1 MRYSS
6 SRQTRRWSFGNELRD
21 PSCFS
26 HLRACNRRGATR
38 GATSVVSQM
47 NLAGIQENIAT
58 VSNQSK
64 DQMQMLDKLK
74 LKIESLI
81 AERSLSCETNRKLHL
96 QNACLRYERMQIM
109 KAFDGCEGFIRKE
122 GEEGEKGEEGDV
134 FY

>member
-1 MRYSS
+1 MTAQDICYKSVLD
-6 SRQTRRWSFGNELRD
+6 ELETIC
-21 PSCFS
+21 SNFK
-26 HLRACNRRGATR
+26 HL
-38 GATSVVSQM
+38 VSQM
-47 NLAGIQENIAT
+47 SLARIQENIAT